1 MAKNYYIALLTIG
14 FLLPAHLST
23 AEQIGQENLQS
34 IVEQIVPEILDET
47 HVESSLSIEI
57 NEVTSNPVVSLGEE
71 NTSSPIS
78 LELLGRGQIETLQ
91 SGLTVAQNPNGE
103 NGQLIQPLADG
114 FRVINVTTD
123 RNGPAEFKYQVHL
136 PTGASLVEV
145 FDSIQLRDINDDII
159 GSFKTPWARDAA
171 GASIETWYEVH
182 GDLITQKLKFT
193 EKTHFPVVSDPYWGY
208 LYHYGLGV
216 WPATAWDKLHNCFN
230 CYFPV
235 VGAPSAFPKYGQLLP
250 LRIPIPIF
258 PMNMECKMGS
268 VSTNPKTNFYA
279 WQFNATKNHVDGLG
293 SNIIFQLR
301 INSLGYKELV
311 VDAYIVK
318 DFWLGNLEY
327 ANMAKSNWQTFAENL
342 SSRP

>member
-1 MAKNYYIALLTIG
+1 MAKNYFITLLTISL
-14 FLLPAHLST
+14 LLPANLST
-23 AEQIGQENLQS
+23 ADELEPDNLQS

-47 HVESSLSIEI
+47 HVESSMSIEI
-57 NEVTSNPVVSLGEE
+57 NESTSNPVVSLGEDK
-71 NTSSPIS
+71 TSSLIS
-78 LELLGRGQIETLQ
+78 LELLGRSQIERLE
-91 SGLTVAQNPNGE
+91 SGLTVAQNTTGD

-123 RNGPAEFKYQVHL
+123 RSGPAEFKYQVHL

-171 GASIETWYEVH
+171 GASIETWYEID

-193 EKTHFPVVSDPYWGY
+193 EKTQFPVVSDPYWGY

-235 VGAPSAFPKYGQLLP
+235 VGAPSAFPSYGQLLP

-258 PMNMECKMGS
+258 
-268 VSTNPKTNFYA
+268 
-279 WQFNATKNHVDGLG
+279 
-293 SNIIFQLR
+293 R
-301 INSLGYKELV
+301 
-311 VDAYIVK
+311 
-318 DFWLGNLEY
+318 
-327 ANMAKSNWQTFAENL
+327 
-342 SSRP
+342 